1 MSYQILCVKTSV
13 LLFASFSLFKVS
25 VYNWI
30 KIIAAAN
37 RLVWCYIS
45 SALARKPVSKRF
57 LGLLYNAQIQHQK
70 NVSFLLWLRFRNW
83 LKKNTRQ
90 GMKEKLLLTKKNA
103 HTLFYKK
110 VFYKKMSLKN
120 LETLRKCEKNRQ
132 PRMPELQFL
141 KMLFFPELFKSC
153 KIE

>member
-25 VYNWI
+25 VCNWI
-30 KIIAAAN
+30 KITAAAN

-45 SALARKPVSKRF
+45 SALARKPVRKRF
-57 LGLLYNAQIQHQK
+57 SGLLYNVQIQHQK
-70 NVSFLLWLRFRNW
+70 NVSFLPCLRFRNW

-103 HTLFYKK
+103 HTFFYKK

-120 LETLRKCEKNRQ
+120 PETLRKCEKNLQ

-141 KMLFFPELFKSC
+141 KMLFFPQLFKSW

>member
-1 MSYQILCVKTSV
+1 MSYQILGVKTSV

-25 VYNWI
+25 VCNWI
-30 KIIAAAN
+30 KITAAAN

-57 LGLLYNAQIQHQK
+57 SGLLYNVQIQHQK
-70 NVSFLLWLRFRNW
+70 NVSFLPCFRFRNW

-103 HTLFYKK
+103 HTFFYKK

-120 LETLRKCEKNRQ
+120 PETLRKCEKNLQ

-141 KMLFFPELFKSC
+141 KMLFFPQLFKSW